1 MLTKKLIKKL
11 SLSIMILIILLISC
25 WTTQKINEIAINELL
40 ELTPPDPKN
49 QIELIENNV
58 VMNENYFLD
67 LVEYIIKTEELKKV
81 IK

>member
-11 SLSIMILIILLISC
+11 SLLMILIILLISC
-25 WTTQKINEIAINELL
+25 RTTQKINEIAINELL

-49 QIELIENNV
+49 KIELIENNV
-58 VMNENYFLD
+58 VMNENYYFD

>member
-1 MLTKKLIKKL
+1 
-11 SLSIMILIILLISC
+11 MILINLLISC
-25 WTTQKINEIAINELL
+25 RTTQKINNVAINELL

>member
-1 MLTKKLIKKL
+1 
-11 SLSIMILIILLISC
+11 MILIILLISC
-25 WTTQKINEIAINELL
+25 RTIQKINEIAINELL
-40 ELTPPDPKN
+40 KLTPPDPQH

-58 VMNENYFLD
+58 VMNENYYFD